1 MPATPRRVTW
11 DWATWTLA
19 LSIAAGLWLRAIG
32 LDYGLPAIY
41 NPDEVAIM
49 NRTLSL
55 TQTGLDPR
63 NFLYPS
69 LYFYALLAWEGLAFG
84 VGLVTG
90 TFPSAAAFEQS
101 FFVDPSYIYL
111 AGRWLSVACGAA
123 TIWGTFALA
132 TRLFDRRA
140 AAVAAGIISVAPLAV
155 RDAHYVK
162 HDVPVT
168 LLIVM
173 THLALMAW
181 YRRPTLVRL
190 FSTGMLAGLAMS
202 THYYAVFV
210 AIPVAILVGASVGP
224 ADSLGGRI
232 RRVGL
237 LACAVV
243 VAFALTS
250 PFLLLHPVTALHDM
264 VANREIVVDRVT
276 ESAGTFGSI
285 GFYGRW
291 LAQDALGIV
300 AFLAALAGL
309 VLVVRRGRTAA
320 LVTLAFPVA
329 FMLFISN
336 TYPASRYLNPVL
348 PFAAILAGAAIAS
361 LSSMERPATLIAWGA
376 MVAVVSEGA
385 TASYRIDRFFQQ
397 VDTRSLA
404 FDWFE
409 RQVPPDTTVLIQP
422 YSVPLRMS
430 KAALAEAL
438 TANLGTVER
447 ATVKFKRQL
456 ALEPYPTP
464 AYRTIF
470 LGVGGVDADKIYVSP
485 TAFGAD
491 ATLAPLHALSV
502 THVVMKRYNVNDPA
516 MAGLDAALE
525 REGRL
530 VARFSP
536 YLDDAG
542 TARPSVPPFLHNTD
556 ARVVPELER
565 PGPIVE
571 VWTIR

>member
-1 MPATPRRVTW
+1 MASRHVTW
-11 DWATWTLA
+11 NGATWALA
-19 LSIAAGLWLRAIG
+19 LSIVAGLWLRAIG
-32 LDYGLPAIY
+32 LDYGLPAVY

-69 LYFYALLAWEGLAFG
+69 LYFYALLAWEGLAYV
-84 VGLVTG
+84 VGLGTG
-90 TFPSAAAFEQS
+90 TFSSAAAFEQS

-111 AGRWLSVACGAA
+111 AGRWLSVVCGAA
-123 TIWGTFALA
+123 TIWATFELA
-132 TRLFDRRA
+132 SRLFDRRA
-140 AAVAAGIISVAPLAV
+140 AAVAAGVMAVAPLAV

-173 THLALMAW
+173 SHVALIAW
-181 YRRPTLVRL
+181 HGHPTLMRL
-190 FSTGMLAGLAMS
+190 IATGTLAGLAMS

-210 AIPVAILVGASVGP
+210 AIPAAVLVGSSAGAGDDVG
-224 ADSLGGRI
+224 
-232 RRVGL
+232 RRVRRLGIF
-237 LACAVV
+237 ACAAA
-243 VAFALTS
+243 VAFAVTS
-250 PFLLLHPVTALHDM
+250 PFLFLHPVTAIRDM

-276 ESAGTFGSI
+276 ASTGTFSSI

-291 LAQDALGIV
+291 MAQDALGVV
-300 AFLAALAGL
+300 AFLAALVGL
-309 VLVVRRGRTAA
+309 APAVRRGRTAVI
-320 LVTLAFPVA
+320 VTLAFPVA
-329 FMLFISN
+329 FLLFISN

-348 PFAAILAGAAIAS
+348 PFAAVLAGAAIS
-361 LSSMERPATLIAWGA
+361 GLWRATRLGVVVACGA
-376 MVAVVSEGA
+376 VVAVVAEGA
-385 TASYRIDRFFQQ
+385 MASYRIDRFFQQ

-404 FDWFE
+404 LAWFASE
-409 RQVPPDTTVLIQP
+409 VPSDTTVLIQP

-438 TANLGTVER
+438 TANLGTMDR
-447 ATVKFKRQL
+447 ATVKFRRQL
-456 ALEPYPTP
+456 ALDPYPTP

-470 LGVGGVDADKIYVSP
+470 LGEDGADADKIYVSP

-491 ATLAPLHALSV
+491 ASLDPLRALSV
-502 THVVMKRYNVNDPA
+502 THVVMKRYNVDDPA
-516 MAGLDAALE
+516 MVGLSAALE

-542 TARPSVPPFLHNTD
+542 TARTSVPPFLHNTD
-556 ARVVPELER
+556 ARVVSELER